1 MPLLMRCGLLRVS
14 SRLLTMCV
22 WLGMAVVLGLTMMI
36 TAMIFVHAF
45 MEDLCFLPGMLAAGG
60 GSEDQRSGGE
70 GSKGGLFHDQVVEGW
85 GM

>member
-1 MPLLMRCGLLRVS
+1 MG
-14 SRLLTMCV
+14 V
-22 WLGMAVVLGLTMMI
+22 WLGMAVVFSLTMMI
-36 TAMIFVHAF
+36 TAMIFVHTF

-70 GSKGGLFHDQVVEGW
+70 GGKGGLFHDRVVEGV